1 MPYILKSYS
10 PFENTVPDILL
21 CPGRARVIDLKT
33 SSECET

>member
-1 MPYILKSYS
+1 MPYILKGYS
-10 PFENTVPDILL
+10 LFENTVPGIRL